1 MSAPVL
7 SAAPEKS
14 RAPAGEFG
22 IPGVARRPDG
32 RPAIPLGPEALFGY
46 AWFIRRAELLLLDL
60 FSQGKLSGTT
70 HTCLGQE
77 FCQMAVVRALDHP
90 DDAVLSNHRNHGH
103 FLTYSGDFLGLVA
116 EIMGREA
123 GVCGGRGGSQHMAWR
138 HFHSNGVQAGM
149 TGIGVGLARA
159 RLAAGSQG
167 IVAIMVGD
175 GTLGEGLLYEAMNL
189 AGVWSAP
196 VLFVVECNGIAQ
208 TTDTSTTVAGD
219 ITARGRAFGLTCWRV
234 GDDEARLWQVAEEAV
249 DYVRERRRPG
259 FLVIDTARLGP
270 HSKGDD
276 LRGEAE
282 MAALRARDP
291 VARLGASLDP
301 ARRAAI
307 EDAADEFFAALIAAA
322 TASPEAR
329 FAVPPRSLFDGAALP
344 NDAAEHTTPPG
355 RTVRAA
361 LNAALDRLL
370 AEDAQTI
377 LLGEDLHDPYG
388 GAFKVTAGLS
398 SRYPDRVISMPI
410 SEAVLAGS
418 AIGLALA
425 GRRPIVEVMF
435 ADFLTLCADQLYN
448 HAVKFPGIFPDLA
461 VPLVIRTPPGGRRGY
476 GPTHSQSPE
485 NLLATI
491 PGLTVIYGSH
501 RHDLGRLLWNAVRH
515 WPFPT
520 VFLEHKLL
528 YGVVQDQADYREL
541 PAHPAD
547 QGGGLFPTLAR
558 QGAAADAVIV
568 GYGGMV
574 PVVEKAAERLR
585 QDEELDIDIV
595 VPAQLAPLPRHA
607 LVGALRRYHVVV
619 IAEETSAA
627 GGVGAEIVAA
637 LAEAGFRG
645 RIRRVA
651 APPVPIPAAR
661 SLEAAVL
668 PDAGRVAQAVLD
680 ALQGS

>member
-7 SAAPEKS
+7 SAAPEQS
-14 RAPAGEFG
+14 RATGEFG

-32 RPAIPLGPEALFGY
+32 RPAIPLAPEALFGF

-60 FSQGKLSGTT
+60 FSKGQLSGTT
-70 HTCLGQE
+70 HTCYGQE

-189 AGVWSAP
+189 AGVWSVP

-219 ITARGRAFGLTCWRV
+219 VTARGRVFGLTCWRV

-249 DYVRERRRPG
+249 GYVRERRRPG
-259 FLVIDTARLGP
+259 FLVIDTGRLGP

-291 VARLGASLDP
+291 VARLGVGLDP

-329 FAVPPRSLFDGAALP
+329 FAVLPRSLFDGAALP
-344 NDAAEHTTPPG
+344 NDPAEHTTPPG

-370 AEDAQTI
+370 AEDARTI
-377 LLGEDLHDPYG
+377 VLGEDLHDPYG

-485 NLLATI
+485 NLITTI
-491 PGLTVIYGSH
+491 PGLTVVYGSH

-528 YGVVQDQADYREL
+528 YGMVQDQADYREL
-541 PAHPAD
+541 PVHPAD
-547 QGGGLFPTLAR
+547 QGGGLFPTLVR
-558 QGAAADAVIV
+558 QGAAADAAIV
-568 GYGGMV
+568 AYGGMV
-574 PVVEKAAERLR
+574 PVVEDAAARLR
-585 QDEELDIDIV
+585 ENEELDIDIV
-595 VPAQLAPLPRHA
+595 VPAQLAPLPRNA
-607 LVGALRRYHVVV
+607 LVAALRRYPAVV
-619 IAEETSAA
+619 IAEETNAA

-668 PDAGRVAQAVLD
+668 PDAGRVARAVLD
-680 ALQGS
+680 TLQGS